1 MSDTAVWAL
10 SIVCFITISLFCWDY
25 CRGVKSIGWRIVIT
39 FISSFILLII
49 ICIMFSLLITG
60 LLETRTENIRKNKEK
75 PKVGKII
82 VTIESNKGEIIK
94 TDTTYFDQEN
104 NND

>member
-1 MSDTAVWAL
+1 
-10 SIVCFITISLFCWDY
+10 
-25 CRGVKSIGWRIVIT
+25 
-39 FISSFILLII
+39 
-49 ICIMFSLLITG
+49 MFSLLITG